1 MWTSL
6 LIFFGGFL
14 TATLVAWVF
23 RVRGMK
29 LIRRLLS
36 ERAELLGEE
45 NRIFTFLHEI
55 GETLSH
61 DQSQRALHE
70 EIVKGLTRVVDAD
83 GAALYLL
90 DTRQGTHLVPAS
102 LTEKGPA
109 LIEIPEDVAGQQSP
123 KAIHSFLQ
131 MKAVPITEGLL
142 GKTFEAQ
149 GPIHFGA
156 LRQWAQLFHRLL
168 PDQGAQYVMAAPLQ
182 IGNRRMGV
190 LAVGR
195 AASRGPFSGHAF
207 EVFRSASE
215 QSTFALA
222 NAIIQ
227 QEAMDKKRMDEEL
240 RSASEVQ
247 RILLPQQA
255 PELGDYIIAASN
267 LPAKVMSGDYY
278 DFIKLDQN
286 HMGIVIAD
294 VSGKGFPASLVMATC
309 RALLRGQAA
318 GELSPTGALS
328 KVNRMLFG
336 DIREDMFISLAY
348 CVLDRNEPK
357 ITLSRAG
364 HDAPLHFSRK
374 TGTVTPLK
382 PPGLALGIDGGRV
395 FDRVTKDFTFEME
408 PGDCLL
414 LYTDGVNEAVN
425 AEGEEFGLERLH
437 EVFRQTAL
445 SGAHA
450 ILAAFRKAVAD
461 FVGSS
466 PQSDDITII
475 AVEKR

>member
-1 MWTSL
+1 MWINL
-6 LIFFGGFL
+6 LIFIGGFF

-23 RVRGMK
+23 RSRGMK
-29 LIRRLLS
+29 LIRGLLS

-61 DQSQRALHE
+61 DQSRRALHE
-70 EIVKGLTRVVDAD
+70 EIVKGLSRVVDAD

-90 DTRQGTHLVPAS
+90 DTKQGTHLVPTS
-102 LTEKGPA
+102 LTEKAPA
-109 LIEIPEDVAGQQSP
+109 LIEIPDDVAGQKSP
-123 KAIHSFLQ
+123 KAIHSYLQ
-131 MKAVPITEGLL
+131 MKAVPITDGLL
-142 GKTFEAQ
+142 GRTFEAQ
-149 GPIHFGA
+149 GPIHFGS
-156 LRQWAQLFHRLL
+156 LSLWPQLFHRLL
-168 PDQGAQYVMAAPLQ
+168 PDQCGQFVMAAPLQ

-190 LAVGR
+190 LAVSR
-195 AASRGPFSGHAF
+195 EASRGPFSGHAF
-207 EVFRSASE
+207 EVFRSAAE

-227 QEAMDKKRMDEEL
+227 QEASDKRRMDEEM

-247 RILLPQQA
+247 RILLPSKA

-267 LPAKVMSGDYY
+267 LPAKVLSGDYY
-278 DFIKLDQN
+278 DFIPLDEN

-309 RALLRGQAA
+309 RALLRGQAV
-318 GELSPTGALS
+318 GELSPTGALT

-348 CVLDRNEPK
+348 CVLDKNESK
-357 ITLSRAG
+357 ITMSRAG
-364 HDAPLHFSRK
+364 HDAPLHYSRR
-374 TGTVTPLK
+374 TGEVTPLK
-382 PPGLALGIDGGRV
+382 SPGLALGIDGGRV
-395 FDRVTKDFTFEME
+395 FERVTKDFTFDME

-425 AEGEEFGLERLH
+425 AEGEEFGLDRLYD
-437 EVFRQTAL
+437 VFRNTAP

-450 ILAAFRKAVAD
+450 ILAAFSKAVAD
-461 FVGSS
+461 FVGGS

>member
-1 MWTSL
+1 MWISL
-6 LIFFGGFL
+6 LIFLGGFL
-14 TATLVAWVF
+14 TATLVAWFF
-23 RVRGMK
+23 RVRGMR
-29 LIRRLLS
+29 LIRSLLT

-55 GETLSH
+55 GETLSY
-61 DQSQRALHE
+61 DQSQRALHD

-83 GAALYLL
+83 GALLYLV
-90 DTRQGTHLVPAS
+90 DTKQGTHLVPAS
-102 LTEKGPA
+102 LTENAAA
-109 LIEIPEDVAGQQSP
+109 LIEIPEDVASQQSP
-123 KAIHSFLQ
+123 KAIHSYLQ
-131 MKAVPITEGLL
+131 MKAVPISEGLL
-142 GKTFEAQ
+142 GKTFDAQ
-149 GPIHFGA
+149 GPIHFG
-156 LRQWAQLFHRLL
+156 LLKQWSQLFTRQL
-168 PDQGAQYVMAAPLQ
+168 PDQSAQYVMAAPLR
-182 IGNRRMGV
+182 IGPRRMGV
-190 LAVGR
+190 LAVAR
-195 AASRGPFSGHAF
+195 AASRGAFSGHAF
-207 EVFRSASE
+207 EIFRSASE

-227 QEAMDKKRMDEEL
+227 QEAMDKRRMDEEL

-247 RILLPQQA
+247 RILLPEKA
-255 PELGDYIIAASN
+255 PELGDYIISAYN

-278 DFIKLDQN
+278 DFIRLGED

-318 GELSPTGALS
+318 GEMSPTGALS

-348 CVLDRNEPK
+348 CVLDRNQPK

-374 TGTVTPLK
+374 TGTITPLK

-408 PGDCLL
+408 VGDCLL
-414 LYTDGVNEAVN
+414 LYTDGVNEAIN

-437 EVFRQTAL
+437 EVFRQTAPE
-445 SGAHA
+445 GANA
-450 ILAAFRKAVAD
+450 ILEAFRKAVAE
-461 FVGSS
+461 FVGGS
-466 PQSDDITII
+466 PQSDDITVI